1 MKRGLIISI
10 LAVVVVQLVLAP
22 ASFPYDN
29 GEKAA
34 AQNKQTLNRDGEEIT
49 IIRDGFGVPH
59 IFAKSARGA
68 YYGSGYAVAQDRL
81 YQMERFRRDGRG
93 ELAEIEGAE
102 ALPRDVQTRVLGYTE
117 SEFQAIFDSLKDDV
131 KQGYEAYAGGVNA
144 FIKEAVSQDRL
155 PEAFKRV
162 GLSEAA
168 QWKVTDSIAIGVM
181 MASRYGSVGGFEAT
195 NTRVLKDL
203 KVKFGETEANKL
215 FNDIYYLNDPTSPT
229 TIAADDKVVK
239 RRKKEHQVKSR
250 LFVNDLPDESLD
262 RVAYVAQQQAI
273 LDYARKH
280 NLPTKWGSFCWVI
293 GPRRSASG
301 NPILV
306 GNPQMGFSTPQIVHE
321 IHLST
326 GELNVAGMGFAGIP
340 GVIIGHNDY
349 VAWSMT
355 SGISDMV
362 DLFAEKLNPENKGQ
376 YFYKGAYRDVEK
388 RTEVFKIKGEKPARI
403 IIARTI
409 HGPLTDWDARPID
422 KSTIAYSYA
431 AACAG
436 HEFKTFEAIWG
447 FNRAKTL
454 DEFAKLAELIYTNHN
469 FLAAAVN
476 GDIGYWHC
484 GRVPIRAPGHDPRLP
499 ISGTGEY
506 DWLGFLPF
514 SKMPQI
520 INPKKGYLI
529 SWNNKPADWWDN
541 GDFPV
546 WGPVFHMPRI
556 EQLIKP
562 YSLMNFEQIRDI
574 AQDIATH
581 DTDAEALK
589 PFLITA
595 LDKLDATHADKRIL
609 EAGNYLRTWNN
620 HAVNGSVAKT
630 IFDAWFH
637 AVRDVIFDDEFSG
650 LKTISFI
657 YGVPHLFD
665 QLIGASMLHRVLS
678 GAKSSLPLSHDY
690 LNGKGRD
697 EAIIQ
702 GLIKALNELTSK
714 RGPQMNL
721 WTYNQGDINLKPLPG
736 IPDTVRGTY
745 IHAVELSTPLF
756 RSESVLPP
764 GQNENPLSPH
774 YGDQREMAGYW
785 RYKQLVYKC
794 DQLEKAL
801 SPDK

>member
-1 MKRGLIISI
+1 MKRSAIVSI
-10 LAVVVVQLVLAP
+10 LAAVLVQTILAP
-22 ASFPYDN
+22 ASFPYDQVVR
-29 GEKAA
+29 AA
-34 AQNKQTLNRDGEEIT
+34 AQNRQTLNLDGEGII

-93 ELAEIEGAE
+93 ELAEIEGRE
-102 ALPRDVQTRVLGYTE
+102 ALQRDVQTRVTGYTE
-117 SEFQAIFDSLKDDV
+117 SEFQAIFDSLADDI
-131 KQGYEAYAGGVNA
+131 KQGYQAYADGVNA
-144 FIKEAVSQDRL
+144 RIKETVSQNRL
-155 PEAFKRV
+155 QEAFKKV
-162 GLSEAA
+162 GVIEPA

-181 MASRYGSVGGFEAT
+181 LASRYGSVGGFEAT
-195 NTRVLKDL
+195 NTRVLKAL
-203 KVKFGETEANKL
+203 KLRFGEAEANKL
-215 FNDIYYLNDPTSPT
+215 FNDVYYFNDQTSPT
-229 TIAADDKVVK
+229 TIPANDKVVK
-239 RRKKEHQVKSR
+239 RSKRKNEVKSR
-250 LFVNDLPDESLD
+250 LFLNDLPDEPLR
-262 RVAYVAQQQAI
+262 RVAHVAQQRAI
-273 LDYARKH
+273 LDYARTH

-293 GPRRSASG
+293 GPGRSASG

-306 GNPQMGFSTPQIVHE
+306 GNPQMGFSTPQIAHE
-321 IHLST
+321 IHYST

-362 DLFAEKLNPENKGQ
+362 DLFAEKLNRENRDQ
-376 YFYKGAYRDVEK
+376 YFYKGAYRDLKK
-388 RTEVFKIKGEKPARI
+388 RTEVFKIKGEEPLRI
-403 IIARTI
+403 TVARTI

-431 AACAG
+431 ASYAG

-454 DEFAKLAELIYTNHN
+454 GEFAKLAEIIYTNHN

-484 GRVPIRAPGHDPRLP
+484 GRVPIRAAGHDPRLP
-499 ISGTGEY
+499 TPGTGEF

-514 SKMPQI
+514 SRMPQI
-520 INPKKGYLI
+520 VNPKQGYLI
-529 SWNNKPADWWDN
+529 SWNNKPAEWWDN

-546 WGPVFHMPRI
+546 WGAVFHMPRI
-556 EQLIKP
+556 EQVIKP
-562 YSLMNFEQIRDI
+562 HSLLDFEQVRDI
-574 AQDIATH
+574 TQDIATH
-581 DTDAEALK
+581 DSNAEALK

-595 LDKLDATHADKRIL
+595 LGKLGATHADKRIL
-609 EAGNYLRTWNN
+609 QAGSYLRAWDN
-620 HAVNGSVAKT
+620 HAVNGSVAKS
-630 IFDAWFH
+630 IFDAWFK
-637 AVRDVIFDDEFSG
+637 AVREVIFGDEFSD
-650 LKTISFI
+650 LKAISLI
-657 YGVPHLFD
+657 YGVPDLFD
-665 QLIGASMLHRVLS
+665 QLIGESMLYRVLG
-678 GAKSSLPLSHDY
+678 GAKSSLPLSHNY
-690 LNGKGRD
+690 LNGKSRD
-697 EAIIQ
+697 EAIIE

-721 WTYNQGDINLKPLPG
+721 WTYSQGVIDLKPLPG
-736 IPDTVRGTY
+736 IPETIRGTY
-745 IHAVELSTPLF
+745 THAVELSNPLF

-774 YGDQREMAGYW
+774 YSDQREMAGYW

-794 DQLEKAL
+794 DQLEKA
-801 SPDK
+801 SCPEK